1 MRLALGTI
9 LVILIF
15 ATTQAQE
22 AVIPFPPG
30 SAPAT
35 LKGHVNPLSSKVYGL
50 RVSAN
55 QRVAIH
61 LTSTSRKKLVAFSIN
76 RNRYTGKPLA
86 GADAVKDWEGVFKEG
101 GDYWVSVFAFRDAG
115 EEDFTLVI
123 SAPPESA
130 SGASNDSSE
139 TLIDADRV
147 ATAGAKPE
155 DFVPPGWKIARRI
168 AGDLNG
174 DGRPDQVL
182 QLVTTTTPEVGSDT
196 DAAPEAQALLILFAD
211 GARFVREGLAS
222 KLLKSIVPQYNL
234 DLKVTNGVLVV
245 QQDYGMNDVTSLT
258 HRFRFDSQTGR
269 FRLLGRDA
277 YSYTRPLSADTVK
290 TSDNYLTGVRLITTG
305 HFRRGAGEISETTK
319 REQIPVKT
327 VYFEDVDENSE
338 R

>member
-15 ATTQAQE
+15 APTRAQE
-22 AVIPFPPG
+22 AIIQFPPG

-35 LKGHVNPLSSKVYGL
+35 LKGHVNPLSSKVYEL
-50 RVSAN
+50 TVSAN

-86 GADAVKDWEGVFKEG
+86 GADAVKDWEGVFREG
-101 GDYWVSVFAFRDAG
+101 GDYWISVFASRDAG

-130 SGASNDSSE
+130 SDASNNSSE
-139 TLIDADRV
+139 TVIDAGRV
-147 ATAGAKPE
+147 ATTGAKPE
-155 DFVPPGWKIARRI
+155 DFVPPGWKIARHI

-182 QLVTTTTPEVGSDT
+182 QLVTATTPDVSSDT

-211 GARFVREGLAS
+211 GGKFRRGGLAS
-222 KLLKSIVPQYNL
+222 KLLTVIVPQYSL

-269 FRLLGRDA
+269 FLLIGRDA
-277 YSYTRPLSADTVK
+277 YTYTRPLSADTVK
-290 TSDNYLTGVRLITTG
+290 TSENYLTGVRLTTTG
-305 HFRRGAGEISETTK
+305 HFRRGAGTLNETTK
-319 REQIPVKT
+319 REQMPVKT